1 MSPEVGRQITAGLNR
16 LNRPPVRPC
25 GYQQLTVTGAT
36 AQALT
41 IPEGAVFAKI
51 RVMSATTTGVI
62 MYYSEY
68 GDVTAPTTTTGMP
81 LVYLDYF
88 ELDGGDSLVG
98 FRVIAVNGSH
108 TLNITYFK

>member
-1 MSPEVGRQITAGLNR
+1 
-16 LNRPPVRPC
+16 
-25 GYQQLTVTGAT
+25 
-36 AQALT
+36 
-41 IPEGAVFAKI
+41 
-51 RVMSATTTGVI
+51 

-88 ELDGGDSLVG
+88 ELDGSDSLVG
-98 FRVIAVNGSH
+98 FRVIAASGSH